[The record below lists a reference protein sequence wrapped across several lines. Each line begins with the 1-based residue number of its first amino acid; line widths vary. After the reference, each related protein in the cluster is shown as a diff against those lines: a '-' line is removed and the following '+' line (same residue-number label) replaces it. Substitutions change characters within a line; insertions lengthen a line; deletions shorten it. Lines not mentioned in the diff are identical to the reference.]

1 MKTSILR
8 FVLFVCIS
16 LSYIAITFA
25 QCPMCKISAESNLQN
40 GGSTGNGLNT
50 GILYMLSLPYLL
62 VAFIGYRWWKSNKVN
77 EKNEVVDNDISKW
90 N

>member
-1 MKTSILR
+1 
-8 FVLFVCIS
+8 
-16 LSYIAITFA
+16 
-25 QCPMCKISAESNLQN
+25 MCKISAESNLQN